1 MVLSFSANY
10 WYQLWQAQKTK
21 SDSTVQSLICTS
33 DLWTGSAPAHTT
45 TIALLRL
52 WPTTHVTPATLPAST
67 QAQHS
72 FTAGIL
78 QAPEATHGC
87 RVKVSYCC
95 TLPSQQQRLPHSA
108 FHLLPSQW
116 SAIFPCKCHFQTF
129 SLKKPQRLLAFLTPS
144 RLISVVIFHK
154 RASSIPLAQLKTNS
168 Y

>member
-33 DLWTGSAPAHTT
+33 DLWTGSAPSHTT

-52 WPTTHVTPATLPAST
+52 WPTTHGNVTPATLPAST
-67 QAQHS
+67 QARHS

-87 RVKVSYCC
+87 RVKVSY
-95 TLPSQQQRLPHSA
+95 
-108 FHLLPSQW
+108 LLY
-116 SAIFPCKCHFQTF
+116 SAISAAASASLRLSSAPFTMICHFSTQVPLPNFFFKKSTATSCF
-129 SLKKPQRLLAFLTPS
+129 SHSFKAHLCGC
-144 RLISVVIFHK
+144 
-154 RASSIPLAQLKTNS
+154 IP
-168 Y
+168 